1 MGVADTRCNHF
12 IPAAH
17 FFINFFLNAFLCL
30 FYGSIELSAV
40 RLAQIQQID
49 CVCQGSFEIQPR
61 LAVLV
66 HAVQALHR
74 NDQVVIDFFNFCIML
89 LEICQQTKFTVQC
102 SGIGLQVEL
111 DLFSGFCILSYQHL
125 TVVNIHA
132 LDHFSVCKQ
141 QELRISSVIPVVKS
155 CMNPHPEIF
164 SVKAFRNG
172 DGSTEP
178 IVFIRSV
185 PAVIYGIKCTPWL
198 FRRIGLC
205 RRNIATVFHMHVCD
219 FDFL

>member
-1 MGVADTRCNHF
+1 MGVADTRCNYF

-49 CVCQGSFEIQPR
+49 CVCQGSFEIQAR

-89 LEICQQTKFTVQC
+89 LEVCQQTELAVQR
-102 SGIGLQVEL
+102 SGVGLQVKL
-111 DLFSGFCILSYQHL
+111 DFFTGLCVFSYKYFA
-125 TVVNIHA
+125 VVDIHT
-132 LDHFSVCKQ
+132 LDHFAVCKQ
-141 QELRISSVIPVVKS
+141 QELRVSSVIPVVQS
-155 CMNPHPEIF
+155 CMDSHPEIF
-164 SVKAFRNG
+164 SIEALRNG
-172 DGSTEP
+172 DGGAEP
-178 IVFIRSV
+178 VMFIRSV
-185 PAVIYGIKCTPWL
+185 PAVIDRIKRCPRL
-198 FRRIGLC
+198 F
-205 RRNIATVFHMHVCD
+205 
-219 FDFL
+219 